1 MDHAILGKSGLAS
14 SVIGLGGG
22 SSGRFGLA
30 KGGTKTDA
38 LRLIQLA
45 LDLGITFFDGAGLA
59 GGVDEILAEGLGGRR
74 QDVVLSTKVH
84 LGPDPILSNSRRANR
99 ASAWMARRLKLVCAA
114 GPIRKRVE
122 LTLKALR
129 TDRIDI
135 LHLHAVKPGQ
145 YRQTIGRVLPE
156 LQRMKEE
163 GKLRSIGIT
172 EGFLTDPD
180 HTMLRAAVL
189 DAIVDTIMVGFNA
202 SNPSAANSVL
212 PEAKDAGLGTIGMFA
227 LRGLSGWSASEGV
240 RELLRDAGITSLA
253 DFAYRYSRHQP
264 GMDVVLTGTGD
275 SEHLKQNVVSAMAP
289 PIPAV
294 VLERLSQSG
303 G

>member
-1 MDHAILGKSGLAS
+1 
-14 SVIGLGGG
+14 
-22 SSGRFGLA
+22 
-30 KGGTKTDA
+30 
-38 LRLIQLA
+38 
-45 LDLGITFFDGAGLA
+45 
-59 GGVDEILAEGLGGRR
+59 
-74 QDVVLSTKVH
+74 
-84 LGPDPILSNSRRANR
+84 
-99 ASAWMARRLKLVCAA
+99 
-114 GPIRKRVE
+114 
-122 LTLKALR
+122 
-129 TDRIDI
+129 
-135 LHLHAVKPGQ
+135 
-145 YRQTIGRVLPE
+145 
-156 LQRMKEE
+156 MKEE